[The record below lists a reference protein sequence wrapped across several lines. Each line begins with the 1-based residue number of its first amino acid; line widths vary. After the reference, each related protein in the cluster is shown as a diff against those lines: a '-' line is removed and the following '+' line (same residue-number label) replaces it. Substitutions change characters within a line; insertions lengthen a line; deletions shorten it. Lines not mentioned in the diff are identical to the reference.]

1 MPKRRLLLVLGLVVL
16 VVPVLAAVLAT
27 SAESAPSTT
36 PSGERM
42 AGKAMLIP
50 IYNTETGGLLYGSTP
65 MGPDDIP
72 GQPGPPMWP
81 AAANPSAQ
89 SLFYIVAYPVGT
101 TVGTLQCAHVPM
113 DTCPDHGPLVAQ
125 GAAAI
130 LPSVYGGPDTLGV
143 LGHDHL
149 SPPHASGDFHV
160 TEAPRLVLFTN
171 KAFANEHLTTLA
183 AINAAAAVGHV
194 IVVDP
199 AVLGLDL
206 SFLNALVNQA
216 AYDHATPV
224 TPVAP

>member
-1 MPKRRLLLVLGLVVL
+1 VLLATVI
-16 VVPVLAAVLAT
+16 ATVLAT
-27 SAESAPSTT
+27 SAGSAPAPAASTT
-36 PSGERM
+36 QSGERM
-42 AGKAMLIP
+42 VGKAMLIP

-81 AAANPSAQ
+81 AAANGHAQ

-101 TVGTLQCAHVPM
+101 TVGTLQCSHVPA
-113 DTCPDHGPLVAQ
+113 DNCPDHGPLVAQ

-130 LPSVYGGPDTLGV
+130 LPNVYGGPDTRGV

-149 SPPHASGDFHV
+149 SPPHGGGSFHV
-160 TEAPRLVLFTN
+160 TEAPRLVLFTD
-171 KAFANEHLTTLA
+171 KSFANEHLTTLA

-199 AVLGLDL
+199 AVLGLNL
-206 SFLNALVNQA
+206 SFLNALVSQS
-216 AYDHATPV
+216 AYDRGTPV